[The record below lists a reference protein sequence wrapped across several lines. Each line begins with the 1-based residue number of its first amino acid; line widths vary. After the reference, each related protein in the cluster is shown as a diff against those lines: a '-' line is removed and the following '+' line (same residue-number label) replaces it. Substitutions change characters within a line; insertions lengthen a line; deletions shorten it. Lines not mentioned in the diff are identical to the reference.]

1 MRNGDILDEHL
12 PDQLLAGA
20 DGGRDVPDKV
30 RWVRSDVEVERT
42 LDSEGFLTMLNLS
55 GRLIC
60 KAFQSR
66 LHAVG
71 VQQADVGDVVVLG
84 VAAVGEAQQQ
94 LLVLAAQQVD
104 GLAEPIFC

>member
-20 DGGRDVPDKV
+20 GDGGRDVPDKV

-42 LDSEGFLTMLNLS
+42 LDSEGFLTMLILS
-55 GRLIC
+55 GRLVC

-71 VQQADVGDVVVLG
+71 VQQVQPSKVKTLG
-84 VAAVGEAQQQ
+84 
-94 LLVLAAQQVD
+94 LS
-104 GLAEPIFC
+104 